1 MMPEYDDYPQRERG
15 GMDGLPPRERGGMDD
30 YPEPPG
36 GGDDYP
42 EGDPDYP
49 GPGGPDRMSRRR
61 DPYGRGG
68 RRGGREV
75 ARKNEVVVGR
85 KRFKLYE
92 KKRMN
97 FKRAKEF
104 CKKKDGKLA
113 EG

>member
-15 GMDGLPPRERGGMDD
+15 GMDGFPPRERGGMDD

-36 GGDDYP
+36 GGGDDYP

-49 GPGGPDRMSRRR
+49 AGPGPDRMSRRR

-68 RRGGREV
+68 RGREV
-75 ARKNEVVVGR
+75 ARKNEVVVGK